1 MPVTQFIWGASGSGL
16 SERAWALAEETGA
29 AWVGNNASAH
39 ISLLRSTVAEELAV
53 PMEQRGVPADQM
65 RQAINEA
72 LELWQLPADQ
82 DPSTLSTGQTRRVA
96 IAAALLA
103 RPEALVL
110 DCPVDGLDAQAI
122 STLRAALERFPGEV
136 TVFDRVWSPL
146 CDATSAAPTP
156 HIPSRHSS
164 VSGGPALVAQDVVVR
179 RGRGGVGPI
188 NLSANYGEVTHLA
201 GPNGS
206 GKTTL
211 FLAALGLLKHRGE
224 LDVPKV
230 LGWAPTAMDSAMTQ
244 KTVLEEVALGANRE
258 RAEAALEFA
267 GVADVA
273 GMHPLDVP
281 SSQRRLV
288 LVAAAIVRAPGVLLL
303 DEPTVGL
310 DAAGYGRLAEVM
322 HGYAAGRYHCLVGCD
337 GPAGVLWTCHDGD
350 FAGAVSHA
358 SQGLLGD

>member
-1 MPVTQFIWGASGSGL
+1 MPVTQFIWGPSGSGL

-29 AWVGNNASAH
+29 AWVGNNAAAH

-53 PMEQRGVPADQM
+53 PMEQRGVSADQM
-65 RQAINEA
+65 RRAITEA
-72 LELWQLPADQ
+72 LDLWELPADQ

-103 RPEALVL
+103 GPDALVL
-110 DCPVDGLDAQAI
+110 DCPVDGLDAQAM
-122 STLRAALERFPGEV
+122 STLRAALDRFPGEV

-146 CDATSAAPTP
+146 ADAAADAPMP
-156 HIPSRHSS
+156 HIPERPLAASA
-164 VSGGPALVAQDVVVR
+164 GPALIAQDVVVR

-188 NLSANYGEVTHLA
+188 NLTSNYGEVTHLA

-211 FLAALGLLKHRGE
+211 FLAALGLVEHEGKLR
-224 LDVPKV
+224 VPER
-230 LGWAPTAMDSAMTQ
+230 LGWAPTAMDSVMTQ
-244 KTVLEEVALGANRE
+244 KTVLQEVALGADRE

-288 LVAAAIVRAPGVLLL
+288 LVAAALVRAPELLLL

-310 DAAGYGRLAEVM
+310 DAAGYGRLGEVM
-322 HGYAAGRYHCLVGCD
+322 HGFAAGEFHRLIGCD
-337 GPAGVLWTCHDGD
+337 GPAGVLWTCHDGS

-358 SQGLLGD
+358 SQEIEIS